1 MCGHEDR
8 WCAAPTA
15 CLSRVKVNAAPRF
28 ASGAWVS
35 ATADAIRRR
44 RAPITAPPRRLRVVT
59 VRCRSPH
66 QRRDAAPS
74 PLTRPAPQDDTS
86 APSPSAA
93 TFNQPAERRLTPPPL
108 DEKFLAATLRE
119 RGVSTA
125 FFAVYWRKYS
135 DAQSHSCISEADAR
149 RFLGDVADQLDLRL
163 EQDTYAHLIETC
175 KSVGTCV
182 SCAS

>member
-1 MCGHEDR
+1 MPCSF
-8 WCAAPTA
+8 AA
-15 CLSRVKVNAAPRF
+15 
-28 ASGAWVS
+28 
-35 ATADAIRRR
+35 
-44 RAPITAPPRRLRVVT
+44 
-59 VRCRSPH
+59 
-66 QRRDAAPS
+66 DAAPAAS
-74 PLTRPAPQDDTS
+74 PAPQDDTS

-108 DEKFLAATLRE
+108 DEKILAATLRE

-163 EQDTYAHLIETC
+163 EQDTYAHIIETC